1 MDPTFSPLP
10 HAPDRTPVDTPTCPA
25 ACPTCRGYR
34 KNVSMGQTRDE
45 LLQAAQAE
53 IDRILDVHS
62 ELQADLDAV
71 QERLNQ
77 LPSEPVDT
85 FSARAEPYDDEY
97 DRIKAKMAEADDDYR
112 RASQAYVDLEA
123 ELDELDS
130 DDGDSGEALRAA
142 ASTAARART

>member
-1 MDPTFSPLP
+1 
-10 HAPDRTPVDTPTCPA
+10 
-25 ACPTCRGYR
+25 
-34 KNVSMGQTRDE
+34 MGQTRDE